1 MIKSYLALRV
11 FKIGPIIINL
21 NNQDYTNLKK
31 NKLNLF
37 YISNKE
43 IKIFFILKYK
53 LIYIYIYIYNNNNIK
68 LKNNNKKCLYILF
81 FFFFANFFYIF
92 TEYFK
97 LKK

>member
-11 FKIGPIIINL
+11 FKIGPFITTNL

-43 IKIFFILKYK
+43 IKIFF
-53 LIYIYIYIYNNNNIK
+53 
-68 LKNNNKKCLYILF
+68 
-81 FFFFANFFYIF
+81 
-92 TEYFK
+92 YFK
-97 LKK
+97 I